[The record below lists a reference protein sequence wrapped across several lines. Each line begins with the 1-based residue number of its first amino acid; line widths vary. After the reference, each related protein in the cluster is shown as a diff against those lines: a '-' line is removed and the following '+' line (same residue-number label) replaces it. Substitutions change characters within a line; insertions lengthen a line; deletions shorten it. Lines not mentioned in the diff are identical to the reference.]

1 MKEPFYKISE
11 SDEKKLFEN
20 SLIFFDTSSL
30 LDFFY
35 FTNEN
40 LNELVEKL
48 FIPLQ
53 DRLWISNHSEMEF
66 WKNKA
71 KVELKPIDS
80 YSALINKTKGSS
92 ESGHIQ
98 EIEIVIDSF
107 KSKINDEI
115 RGHLKTLQE
124 KVIKNNKHPYL
135 HEFDFSPFNTQIH
148 EFEKSYQILQNQYKD
163 FKDSIIKKVEE
174 EKTKIRAQENQLVI
188 EIVEKY
194 FKISE
199 EYKYSKLMEI
209 VHEGEFRYKHKIPP
223 GYMDESEKSGFQ
235 RFGDLIVWKQI
246 LEKCNKQN
254 LNLILV
260 TNDVKEDWWHF
271 DDKKNRLSPRYEL
284 IKEFSEISKGKFWMY
299 EIGDFLY
306 KTNKYISTSIDN
318 ETIEEIISLT
328 EEYKSPELDYE
339 FIDWIFEY
347 FEIDSLRETIV
358 LQNTKFDFECEKENS
373 VIYQGI
379 IKKIRSHV
387 YTKLMLPI
395 RDFCTI
401 PNQND
406 DILEILVLEYND
418 PELVTTFYNHTANKK
433 TLRRL
438 INSID
443 SSKKRVI
450 VTLNYNGNY
459 STIFDS
465 HI

>member
-1 MKEPFYKISE
+1 MKEPFYTISE
-11 SDEKKLFEN
+11 FDEKKLFED

-48 FIPLQ
+48 FTPLQ
-53 DRLWISNHSEMEF
+53 ERLWISNHSEMEF

-80 YSALINKTKGSS
+80 YSALINKTKGSN

-98 EIEIVIDSF
+98 EIESVIGSF

-124 KVIKNNKHPYL
+124 KVVKNNKHPYL
-135 HEFDFSPFNTQIH
+135 HEFDFSSFNTQIH
-148 EFEKSYQILQNQYKD
+148 EFEKSYQILQDQYNK

-174 EKTKIRAQENQLVI
+174 EKSKIRAQENQIVL
-188 EIVEKY
+188 EIVKKY
-194 FKISE
+194 FKITD

-209 VHEGEFRYKHKIPP
+209 VNEGEFRYKHKIPP
-223 GYMDESEKSGFQ
+223 GYMDEGEKVGFQ

-246 LEKCNKQN
+246 LEKCKEQN

-260 TNDVKEDWWHF
+260 TNDVKEDWWYM

-284 IKEFSEISKGKFWMY
+284 IKEFSEISNGKFWMY

-306 KTNKYISTSIDN
+306 KTNKYISTSIDD
-318 ETIEEIISLT
+318 ETIAEIISLT
-328 EEYKSPELDYE
+328 EEYKIPELDDE
-339 FIDWIFEY
+339 FIDWTFEHL
-347 FEIDSLRETIV
+347 EIDVLRETIV
-358 LQNTKFDFECEKENS
+358 LPDSQFDFECEKDDKL
-373 VIYQGI
+373 IYQGI
-379 IKKIRSHV
+379 IKKMRSHI
-387 YTKLMLPI
+387 YTKLMLPV
-395 RDFCTI
+395 RDFCSI
-401 PNQND
+401 NNQNE

-418 PELVTTFYNHTANKK
+418 PELVTTFYNHTVNKK

-438 INSID
+438 ISSID
-443 SSKKRVI
+443 SSKKRLI
-450 VTLNYNGNY
+450 VTLNYNGTY